1 MCGIVGYIGMR
12 QAREIIL
19 EGLRRL
25 EYRGYDSAGLAVVT
39 CDGIDCVKEAG
50 RVASLI
56 KKTEATQGCLK
67 GFVGIGHTRWA
78 THGVP
83 SEKNAH
89 PHFDCKKNVFLVH
102 NGIIE
107 NYQELKKT
115 LEASGH
121 FFVSETDTEVIA
133 HLIEEYLVKYDIAT
147 AFRKAI
153 KRLVGAYAIVMI
165 YDGAPNKIFVARHG
179 SPVVIGIG
187 NDESI
192 IASGEEAI
200 VQHTRKVLRLNDGE
214 IAIVEAG
221 SYEIFDL
228 DSNCVERGTEH
239 SSLEVSDIEKG
250 GFPHFMLKE
259 IMEQPNSITN
269 ALRGRMNVD
278 DGVAVF
284 GGFQDNNNQLRE
296 VDNILIVACGTA
308 YHAGLIGEY
317 LIESL
322 AGIPVKTVTASEFRY
337 RPMITNDKTLVLV
350 VSQSGETADTLFAVK
365 EANQHGCLTM
375 GIVNVV
381 GSSIAREVKAGVYNH
396 AGPEI
401 SVAST
406 KAFTSQATILILVTI
421 YLARQRKMTAVE
433 AQNIFRELQSI
444 PEKVKIVLGLNE
456 SIKALAEK
464 YSRTEDGNQTEHF
477 AYIGRGFN
485 YPTALEGALKLKEI
499 SYIHAEGYPAG
510 ELKHG
515 SIALICNNFPTLA
528 IILRDALYSKNK
540 SSAQEIKA
548 RGGKIIVIATEGD
561 EDILELA
568 DDAIFIPP
576 TLDFLYPILVTI
588 ATQLFAYHMAV
599 IMGRDVDNPRN
610 LAKSVT
616 VE

>member
-1 MCGIVGYIGMR
+1 MCGIVGYIGPR

-19 EGLRRL
+19 DGLKRL

-39 CDGIDCVKEAG
+39 SNGIECVKEVG

-56 KKTEATQGCLK
+56 KKTETIKGCLE
-67 GFVGIGHTRWA
+67 GFVGVGHTRWA
-78 THGVP
+78 THGAP

-107 NYQELKKT
+107 NYQELKKS
-115 LEASGH
+115 LEVAGH
-121 FFVSETDTEVIA
+121 IFVSETDTEVIA
-133 HLIEEYLVKYDIAT
+133 HLIEEYLVKYDITT

-153 KRLVGAYAIVMI
+153 RNLVGAYAIVMI
-165 YDGAPNKIFVARHG
+165 CNGEPDKIFVARHG
-179 SPVVIGIG
+179 SPVVIGVG
-187 NDESI
+187 DNESI

-200 VQHTRKVLRLNDGE
+200 VQYTRKILRLKDGE

-221 SYEIFDL
+221 RYEIFSL
-228 DSNCVERGTEH
+228 DSISVERDTEH
-239 SSLEVSDIEKG
+239 TSLEISDIEKG

-269 ALRGRMNVD
+269 ALRGRMNMD
-278 DGVAVF
+278 DGIAVF
-284 GGFQDNNNQLRE
+284 GGFQDNNDQLRE

-317 LIESL
+317 MIESL

-337 RPMITNDKTLVLV
+337 RPMITNDKSLVLV
-350 VSQSGETADTLFAVK
+350 ISQSGETADTLFAVN
-365 EANQHGCLTM
+365 ETNQHGCLTV

-381 GSSIAREVKAGVYNH
+381 GSLIDREVKAGVHNH

-406 KAFTSQATILILVTI
+406 KAFTSQVAILVLVTI

-433 AQNIFRELQSI
+433 AQNIFHELQSI
-444 PEKVKIVLGLNE
+444 PEKVKVVLELNDAVR
-456 SIKALAEK
+456 ALAQK
-464 YSRTEDGNQTEHF
+464 YSRTENGNQTEHF

-515 SIALICNNFPTLA
+515 SIALICNDFPTMA
-528 IILRDALYSKNK
+528 IIPRDALYAKNK
-540 SSAQEIKA
+540 SSIKEIKA
-548 RGGKIIVIATEGD
+548 RDGKIIAIATEGD
-561 EDILELA
+561 EDIIELV
-568 DDAIFIPP
+568 DDVVFIPS
-576 TLDFLYPILVTI
+576 TLDILYPILVTI
-588 ATQLFAYHMAV
+588 VTQLFAYHMAV
-599 IMGRDVDNPRN
+599 ILGRDVDNPRN